1 MAGSFANQM
10 DFELLGIGTVLKRN
24 RLKVPLNQ
32 REYSWEER
40 HVEELYQ
47 DLAGAISSGKQAYFL
62 GVLVLT
68 NGSDGRLEI
77 ADGQQRLATTSIL
90 FAAIRDYFFHKND
103 SEMVADLQA
112 FLRTFVR
119 ETRESD
125 PVLRLNVTDHEFFSR
140 RVLELPDQEARQ
152 NLSATQISHQLIDRA
167 AEIAQQ
173 HVENILSPLS
183 EPTKDDF
190 LNRWVNF
197 LENSAQ
203 VIALK
208 VPDDMN
214 AYLMF
219 ETLNDRGLR
228 VSQSDLVK
236 NYLFSQADARITE
249 AQDRWSS
256 MNGSLDVLN
265 DDEATITFLRHLLI
279 SNYGPVRE
287 RDVLERV
294 RGHVVGRV
302 SAIQFLDSLSSTA
315 EDYVALHMPTSGR
328 WLNYNVKIRRYID
341 DLLTLPVAPLRP
353 LMLSVLR
360 NFSAKETEVSF
371 GRFVS
376 WSARW
381 LTTGGARSGG
391 VETAIGTAAKRVTDG
406 EVNTA
411 DKLTELLEPVLPND
425 SRFQVAFRNFTL
437 TNHRVARYYL
447 RSLESTCQSESEPEW
462 VPNEETVI
470 TLEHVLPQRPGENWQ
485 GIEPA
490 IHSTYYKRLGNMA
503 LLRNTSNS
511 ELGNAPFEDKREIFA
526 SSSYELT
533 KEISSESEW
542 GPAEIENRQERLAEL
557 AIEAWPLR

>member
-1 MAGSFANQM
+1 MG
-10 DFELLGIGTVLKRN
+10 
-24 RLKVPLNQ
+24 VP
-32 REYSWEER
+32 
-40 HVEELYQ
+40 
-47 DLAGAISSGKQAYFL
+47 
-62 GVLVLT
+62 VLT

-90 FAAIRDYFFHKND
+90 LAAIRDYFLHKSD
-103 SEMVADLQA
+103 TEMVADLQS

-140 RVLELPDQEARQ
+140 RVIELPDQEARR
-152 NLSATQISHQLIDRA
+152 NLTPTQVSHQLTDRA
-167 AEIAQQ
+167 AEIAEQ
-173 HVENILSPLS
+173 HVKNILRPLS

-190 LNRWVNF
+190 LNRWINF

-236 NYLFSQADARITE
+236 NYLFSQADTRITE

-256 MNGSLDVLN
+256 MNGPLDALN

-294 RGHVVGRV
+294 RGNVVGRV
-302 SAIQFLDSLSSTA
+302 SAIQFLDTLSSAA

-328 WLNYNVKIRRYID
+328 WTNYSVRIRRHID
-341 DLLTLPVAPLRP
+341 DLLALPVTPLRP

-360 NFSAKETEVSF
+360 NLSAKETEVSF

-381 LTTGGARSGG
+381 LTAGGARSGG
-391 VETAIGTAAKRVTDG
+391 VETAIGTAAKRVTNG
-406 EVNTA
+406 EVQTA

-425 SRFQVAFRNFTL
+425 SRFQLAFRNVTL
-437 TNHRVARYYL
+437 TNHKMARYYL
-447 RSLESTCQSESEPEW
+447 RTLESTYHGESEPEW

-470 TLEHVLPQRPGENWQ
+470 TLEHVLPQRPDENWK

-503 LLRNTSNS
+503 LLQSSSNS
-511 ELGNAPFEDKREIFA
+511 ELGNAPFEEKKKVFA
-526 SSSYELT
+526 LSTYRLT
-533 KEISSESEW
+533 KEISSEQDW
-542 GPAEIENRQERLAEL
+542 GPTEIENRQERLSEL
-557 AIEAWPLR
+557 AIAAWPLQ

>member
-32 REYSWEER
+32 REYSWEDR
-40 HVEELYQ
+40 HVEELFQ

-90 FAAIRDYFFHKND
+90 LAAIRDYFFQKND
-103 SEMVADLQA
+103 TEMVADLQG

-140 RVLELPDQEARQ
+140 RVLELPDHEARQ
-152 NLSATQISHQLIDRA
+152 NLAATQISHQLIDRA
-167 AEIAQQ
+167 ADIAEM
-173 HVENILSPLS
+173 HVGNILRPLS

-190 LNRWVNF
+190 LNRWINF

-236 NYLFSQADARITE
+236 NYLFSQADTRITE

-294 RGHVVGRV
+294 RSNVIGRV
-302 SAIQFLDSLSSTA
+302 SAIQFLDTLSTA
-315 EDYVALHMPTSGR
+315 ADDYVALHMPTSGR
-328 WLNYNVKIRRYID
+328 WTNYNIRIRRHID
-341 DLLTLPVAPLRP
+341 DLLSLPVTPLRP

-360 NFSAKETEVSF
+360 NFSARETEVSF

-381 LTTGGARSGG
+381 LTAGGGRSGG
-391 VETAIGTAAKRVTDG
+391 VETAIGTAAKRVTDS
-406 EVNTA
+406 EVQTA

-425 SRFQVAFRNFTL
+425 SRFQLAFRNLTL
-437 TNHRVARYYL
+437 TNHKMARYYL
-447 RSLESTCQSESEPEW
+447 RTLESTYHGESEPEW

-503 LLRNTSNS
+503 LLQSSSNS
-511 ELGNAPFEDKREIFA
+511 ELGNAPFGEKRKVF
-526 SSSYELT
+526 SLSRYRLT
-533 KEISSESEW
+533 KELSTEQVW
-542 GPAEIENRQERLAEL
+542 GPTEIEKRQERLSEL
-557 AIEAWPLR
+557 AVAAWPLQ

>member
-119 ETRESD
+119 EARESD

-315 EDYVALHMPTSGR
+315 ED
-328 WLNYNVKIRRYID
+328 
-341 DLLTLPVAPLRP
+341 
-353 LMLSVLR
+353 
-360 NFSAKETEVSF
+360 
-371 GRFVS
+371 
-376 WSARW
+376 
-381 LTTGGARSGG
+381 
-391 VETAIGTAAKRVTDG
+391 
-406 EVNTA
+406 
-411 DKLTELLEPVLPND
+411 
-425 SRFQVAFRNFTL
+425 
-437 TNHRVARYYL
+437 
-447 RSLESTCQSESEPEW
+447 
-462 VPNEETVI
+462 
-470 TLEHVLPQRPGENWQ
+470 
-485 GIEPA
+485 
-490 IHSTYYKRLGNMA
+490 
-503 LLRNTSNS
+503 
-511 ELGNAPFEDKREIFA
+511 
-526 SSSYELT
+526 
-533 KEISSESEW
+533 
-542 GPAEIENRQERLAEL
+542 
-557 AIEAWPLR
+557 

>member
-1 MAGSFANQM
+1 MTSSSTNQI
-10 DFELLGIGTVLKRN
+10 DFDLLGIGTVLKRN

-40 HVEELYQ
+40 HVEELFQ
-47 DLAGAISSGKQAYFL
+47 DLAGAISSGKKAYFL

-90 FAAIRDYFFHKND
+90 LGAIRDYFYHKND
-103 SEMVADLQA
+103 TEMVADLQS

-125 PVLRLNVTDHEFFSR
+125 PILRLNVTDHEYFSR
-140 RVLELPDQEARQ
+140 RVLELPDAADRQ
-152 NLSATQISHQLIDRA
+152 NISPDQVSHQLIDKA
-167 AEIAQQ
+167 AEIASL
-173 HVENILSPLS
+173 HIENVLKPFS
-183 EPTKDDF
+183 ESSKDDF
-190 LNRWVNF
+190 LNRWISY
-197 LENSAQ
+197 LEDSAQ
-203 VIALK
+203 VIVLK

-236 NYLFSQADARITE
+236 NYLFSQAESRITE
-249 AQDRWSS
+249 AQDRWST

-279 SNYGPVRE
+279 SSYGPVRE

-294 RGHVVGRV
+294 RSNVIGRV
-302 SAIQFLDSLSSTA
+302 SAIQFLDLLSSTA
-315 EDYVALHMPTSGR
+315 EDYVALHTPTSGHWSKYHPR
-328 WLNYNVKIRRYID
+328 IRRHID
-341 DLLTLPVAPLRP
+341 DLMSLPVTPLRP

-360 NFSAKETEVSF
+360 NFSTNETEFAF
-371 GRFVS
+371 GRFVA

-381 LTTGGARSGG
+381 LTAGGARSGT
-391 VETAIGTAAKRVTDG
+391 VESAIGTAAKRVTNG
-406 EVNTA
+406 ELKTA
-411 DKLTELLEPVLPND
+411 DKLTELLESVLPND
-425 SRFQVAFRNFTL
+425 SRFQLAFRNFTL
-437 TNHRVARYYL
+437 TNHRMARYYL
-447 RSLESTCQSESEPEW
+447 RTLETTYHGQSEPEW

-470 TLEHVLPQRPGENWQ
+470 TLEHILPQRPGDNWQ
-485 GIEPA
+485 GIESA

-503 LLRNTSNS
+503 LLQSSSNS
-511 ELGNAPFEDKREIFA
+511 ELGNAPFEEKKEVFA
-526 SSSYELT
+526 SSSYQLT
-533 KEISSESEW
+533 REISIEEEW
-542 GPAEIENRQERLAEL
+542 GPAEIEKRQERLAEL
-557 AIEAWPLR
+557 ATSAWPLK